1 MRKLNRS
8 LAPMII
14 AATLA
19 FSISPLTASAQVSGN
34 DRGIAFGMADTIKDT
49 IKKNYYDQTF
59 HGVDIDFVF
68 EQAKERLK
76 AAETRDSL
84 MVTLASAVMAFDDSH
99 TTFIP
104 PSRAATIEY
113 GWQVGMVGDDCF
125 ITHVKPG
132 SDAETKGLKP
142 GDKLLAI
149 DNFKPTR
156 KNLWQM
162 YYRYY
167 AIAPAAKVN
176 MVIQSPGDSQQRT
189 VAVQTKINKTGNL
202 VSLQTFYDRGV
213 VKKGWF
219 DSKKLNEFAEFGDQL
234 LVWKMHTFENTDQ
247 SIDFAMSKA
256 NKFKTL
262 VIDLRGNG
270 GGYVDAL
277 KRLVGHV
284 FDKEIKICDQKMRKT
299 TKPQIAKSLGN
310 TFNGQILVLIDH
322 DSASASE
329 LFARVMQLESRGKV
343 LGDKSAGAVMES
355 EFFDLQSGFGQDLF
369 YGASVTIADLI
380 MADGKSLEKV
390 GVTPDETVLP
400 IGKDLAENRDPVLSY
415 AAKLAGVELSPEKA
429 GALFPYEW
437 PKQ

>member
-1 MRKLNRS
+1 M
-8 LAPMII
+8 
-14 AATLA
+14 
-19 FSISPLTASAQVSGN
+19 F
-34 DRGIAFGMADTIKDT
+34 
-49 IKKNYYDQTF
+49 
-59 HGVDIDFVF
+59 
-68 EQAKERLK
+68 
-76 AAETRDSL
+76 
-84 MVTLASAVMAFDDSH
+84 
-99 TTFIP
+99 
-104 PSRAATIEY
+104 
-113 GWQVGMVGDDCF
+113 
-125 ITHVKPG
+125 
-132 SDAETKGLKP
+132 
-142 GDKLLAI
+142 
-149 DNFKPTR
+149 
-156 KNLWQM
+156 
-162 YYRYY
+162 YRYY
-167 AIAPAAKVN
+167 AIAPTARVN
-176 MVIQSPGDSQQRT
+176 MVIQSPGDSQPRT
-189 VAVQTKINKTGNL
+189 VPIETKISKTGNL

-219 DSKKLNEFAEFGDQL
+219 DSKKLNEFEEFGDQL

-247 SIDFAMSKA
+247 SIDFAMGKA
-256 NKFKTL
+256 SKFKTL

-270 GGYVDAL
+270 GGLVDAL

-284 FDKEIKICDQKMRKT
+284 FDKDIKICDQKMRKT

-310 TFNGQILVLIDH
+310 TFNGQIIVLIDH

-400 IGKDLAENRDPVLSY
+400 TGKDLAENRDPVLSY